1 MILVVDASA
10 MIGALTDPNDSGA
23 ATRSMLA
30 ESDLLAPHLID
41 LEVAR
46 GLRRI
51 DRLSPD
57 DMTEALNRF
66 RLLSIRRF
74 EHAPL
79 LPRIWDLRHNLTAY
93 DGAYVALAEVTHAL
107 LVTTDRKVASAPG
120 HNAEVV
126 LV

>member
-1 MILVVDASA
+1 